1 MPPMRLYFSVPLI
14 RRFCKVPGE
23 IFRISRTS
31 DDLSQGFGKASDV
44 FDFVVEFLI
53 SCSSRFPKFSKSR
66 FVTIWWL
73 SNSMLSV
80 SGNRALWLK
89 FIMLCFEIIWYKT
102 IAFEKEKFPSWYQ
115 LGNDFYTFWVE
126 FVVFNLNHFR
136 FWFLTQL
143 ASDLKIGFD
152 LFCGFWYR

>member
-1 MPPMRLYFSVPLI
+1 MRLYFSVPLM

-31 DDLSQGFGKASDV
+31 ADLSQGFGKASDV

-80 SGNRALWLK
+80 SGNRAL
-89 FIMLCFEIIWYKT
+89 
-102 IAFEKEKFPSWYQ
+102 
-115 LGNDFYTFWVE
+115 
-126 FVVFNLNHFR
+126 
-136 FWFLTQL
+136 
-143 ASDLKIGFD
+143 
-152 LFCGFWYR
+152 